1 MGNLTVKAKLGLL
14 VLISIAT
21 LLLVGV
27 SGWVGISKVSST
39 ASQLGDTNLPAV
51 IALSDVRSSQY
62 ALYAYTLEAAT
73 WEKEKY
79 ANAQFKNILERKT
92 KATAALDAAL
102 KTYAKQTRTEDEEKA
117 WKTLEPGLKRWR
129 EFDVKL
135 NEVITQ
141 LGNNDEFEK
150 QAELFE
156 KYYFY
161 VTDWKDAQYAVERNL
176 GKLVDLNAKYA
187 KEAGESGKTA
197 RKAAIGAML
206 SVFGIAVVVLLVL
219 GWVFFKS
226 ITGALD
232 KMRRAITSV
241 AANNDFTI
249 RADVKSNDETGQ
261 TARAFNQLVEQMQT
275 SLREVLSNAA
285 SISEAAHKA
294 SAASRQVSN
303 ASTSQSESASA
314 MAAAI
319 EEMTVSINHI
329 TDSTRDAQ
337 HRAQEAGSAADSGAT
352 IIAQT
357 NSEMD
362 HIAGTVQTAGE
373 TINDLGRQSD
383 KISGIMQVIKEVADQ
398 TNLLALN
405 AAIEAARAG
414 EQGRG
419 FAVVADEVRKLAE
432 RTRKAT
438 EEISQMVVTMQ
449 GSARNAVTGMDSVVS
464 RVFDGKELSDQ
475 AATRMN
481 EIQGSATQV
490 SEAINEIS
498 AALHEQSAAAQ
509 DIARQVEVVARMSED
524 NSHAAQET
532 ANISEE
538 LDGFARALK
547 DAAARF
553 KV

>member
-14 VLISIAT
+14 VLISIGT
-21 LLLVGV
+21 LVLVGL
-27 SGWVGISKVSST
+27 SGWVGISRVGNAMT
-39 ASQLGDTNLPAV
+39 QLGSTQLPSV
-51 IALSDVRSSQY
+51 IALSDVRSNQY

-79 ANAQFKNILERKT
+79 ANSQFKNILERKQ

-102 KTYAKQTRTEDEEKA
+102 KAYAAQARTEDEDKA

-129 EFDVKL
+129 DFDVKL
-135 NEVITQ
+135 NAVITD
-141 LGNNDEFEK
+141 LGNNTEFEH

-176 GKLVDLNAKYA
+176 NKLVELNVKYA
-187 KEAGESGKTA
+187 KEAGASGATSS
-197 RKAAIGAML
+197 KAAIGVML
-206 SVFGIAVVVLLVL
+206 TVFAIAVAVLLSL
-219 GWVFFKS
+219 GWLFFKS

-241 AANNDFTI
+241 ATNNDFTI
-249 RADVKSNDETGQ
+249 RADVTSNDETGQ
-261 TARAFNQLVEQMQT
+261 TARAFNQLVEQMQE
-275 SLREVLSNAA
+275 SLREVLTNAE
-285 SISEAAHKA
+285 SISGAAGKA
-294 SAASRQVSN
+294 AEASRQVSD

-314 MAAAI
+314 MASAI
-319 EEMTVSINHI
+319 EQMTVSINHI

-337 HRAQEAGSAADSGAT
+337 HRAHEAGTAADSGAT
-352 IIAQT
+352 IISQT

-362 HIAGTVQTAGE
+362 QIAGTVQTAGE

-449 GSARNAVTGMDSVVS
+449 GSARNAVSGMDSVVS
-464 RVFDGKELSDQ
+464 RVFEGKELSDQ
-475 AATRMN
+475 AAARMN

-490 SEAINEIS
+490 TEAINEIS
-498 AALHEQSAAAQ
+498 AALNEQSAAAQ
-509 DIARQVEVVARMSED
+509 DIARQVEHVARMSED
-524 NSHAAQET
+524 NSYAAQET
-532 ANISEE
+532 ARISTE
-538 LDGFARALK
+538 LDSFASALRE
-547 DAAARF
+547 AASRF